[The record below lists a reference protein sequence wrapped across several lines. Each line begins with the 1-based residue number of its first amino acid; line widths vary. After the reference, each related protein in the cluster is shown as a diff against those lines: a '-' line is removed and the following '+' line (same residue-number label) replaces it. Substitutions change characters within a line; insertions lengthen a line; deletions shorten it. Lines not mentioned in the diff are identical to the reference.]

1 MKNAKQF
8 LLLLLMASVTSLS
21 FAQVRQV
28 NGTVSDNQGAPVIGA
43 SVLEKGTNNGV
54 ATDENG
60 RFSISVTGTN
70 SVLVVSSVG
79 FQTVEFPVG
88 SSLNPQ
94 ITLLTGS
101 GDLDEVVV
109 TALGIKRAKK
119 SLGYAVQEVKG
130 GDLSDRKETN
140 VTNAL
145 TGKVAGLQI
154 VKSSNGAGGSAKMI
168 LRGFN
173 SLTNDNQ
180 PLIVVDGVP
189 INNFTGTTENGY
201 WGAGFDMGNGL
212 GDISADDIE
221 SMSVLKGP
229 SAAALYGSR
238 AGNGVIQITTKSG
251 RKNPGLG
258 INVSVSYGVES
269 IFTQPNTQNLFGQGS
284 DGLYVNDGTQSWG
297 PKATGQSV
305 TKWDGTTGPLSIYDN
320 VDNYVRNGTHQN
332 YNVSFQQ
339 QVGRTNIYT
348 SFNRLE
354 DRSILP
360 GNKLERT
367 NLTTRV
373 TNNFGPNEKWTTDV
387 KVQYNNTQ
395 GFNRPIN
402 GRDWSSTYVL
412 NLFPRSMD
420 IRDFKA
426 ATNEFG
432 GMLWFGGSSS
442 INPYWRAQYD
452 KFHDYRDRFIMT
464 GSVKY
469 AIADWLDAEVKGGAD
484 LYSEGNDNKV
494 WAGSPLA
501 STGRFSLSKGN
512 FLETNYSAMLTARKD
527 NFFENINA
535 NLTLGGNL
543 MSQRSSS
550 LGSSVGLLE
559 VPNLFSLNNGVSN
572 PSVSQGMGE
581 KKINSVFGSLG
592 VDYKEIVYLDLTFR
606 NDWSSTLHKDNRSYF
621 YPSANLAVILSEMLY
636 ETPSWLSYAKL
647 RASYAQVGSDM
658 GPYQLY
664 NVYSIGKDPLGNT
677 TANTQSVY
685 YDPFVVNELISNLE
699 FGAELRF
706 FNNRLGLDLSWYKTN
721 STNQLINLP
730 MDPTS
735 GYDNRKI
742 NAGNIQNSG
751 FEIVADVNIMDRVNS
766 GFSWNMNANFSNNKN
781 EVIDILTDENV
792 NQYTILNFD
801 DMAVKAV
808 AGGNYGEIWGHLFQ
822 RVDDK
827 GSPHF
832 GKLILDPAGLP
843 QRDGTQRKIGDQQA
857 NFLLGITNSFTYKN
871 FGFSFMID
879 GRFGGEMF
887 SATQVAMYANGTA
900 AGTVVNGERAPFVVE
915 GVISDGTGGYVQN
928 TQEVDPQV
936 YWNRVGRANNLG
948 IHEAFLYDASNIRL
962 RNVQLSYMLPKG
974 SLGSAFQRVRLTASC
989 NNVWMI
995 SSNMLGIDPESSFAT
1010 GSNAVGFE
1018 NGAPPTMRTF
1028 LFGISASF

>member
-1 MKNAKQF
+1 MKKVKQF
-8 LLLLLMASVTSLS
+8 LLLLLMISVSSWAL
-21 FAQVRQV
+21 AQQRQV
-28 NGTVSDNQGAPVIGA
+28 NGTVKDNDGAPVVGA
-43 SVLEKGTNNGV
+43 TVLEKGTDNGV

-60 RFSISVTGTN
+60 NFSISVNGAN
-70 SVLVVSSVG
+70 PVLVISSVG
-79 FQTVEFPVG
+79 YQTYEYPVG
-88 SSLNPQ
+88 TTLNPT
-94 ITLLTGS
+94 ITLSPGS

-130 GDLSDRKETN
+130 TDLSDRKETN
-140 VTNAL
+140 MTNAL

-154 VKSSNGAGGSAKMI
+154 VKSSNGAGGSAKII

-201 WGAGFDMGNGL
+201 FGAGFDMGNGL

-251 RKNPGLG
+251 RRNPGLG
-258 INVSVSYGVES
+258 INVSASYGVES
-269 IFTQPNTQNLFGQGS
+269 IFTQPETQNIFGQGS
-284 DGLYVNDGTQSWG
+284 NGIFVNNEPQSWG
-297 PKATGQSV
+297 PKAEGQTV
-305 TKWDGTTGPLSIYDN
+305 THWDGTSGPLNIYDN
-320 VDNYVRNGTHQN
+320 VENFVRNGSQQN
-332 YNVSFQQ
+332 YNISFQQ
-339 QVGRTNIYT
+339 QLGNT
-348 SFNRLE
+348 SVYSSVNRLE

-360 GNKLERT
+360 GNKLVRT
-367 NLTTRV
+367 NLSTRATTK
-373 TNNFGPNEKWTTDV
+373 FGPSQKWTTDF

-395 GFNRPIN
+395 GYNRPVN

-412 NLFPRSMD
+412 NLLPRSMD
-420 IRDFKA
+420 IRDFSA
-426 ATNEFG
+426 ATDQFG
-432 GMLWFGGSSS
+432 NMIWFGGSSS
-442 INPYWRAQYD
+442 VNPYWRAKYD
-452 KFHDYRDRFIMT
+452 QFHDYRDRFIMT

-469 AIADWLDAEVKGGAD
+469 AFNDWLDAEIKAGSD

-494 WAGSPLA
+494 YAGSPLA
-501 STGRFSLSKGN
+501 ATGRYSLSKGN
-512 FLETNYSAMLTARKD
+512 FLETNYSAFLNARK
-527 NFFENINA
+527 ENIIGNISA
-535 NLTLGGNL
+535 NLMVGGNL
-543 MSQRSSS
+543 MAQRSSS
-550 LGSSVGLLE
+550 LGANAGLLE
-559 VPNLFSLNNGVSN
+559 VPNLFSINNGVSN
-572 PSVSQGMGE
+572 PSVSEGMGE
-581 KKINSVFGSLG
+581 KKINSVFGALG
-592 VDYKEIVYLDLTFR
+592 LNYNEYVYLDLTFR

-621 YPSANLAVILSEMLY
+621 YPSANLAVILSDMIAI
-636 ETPSWLSYAKL
+636 TPEWLSYAKL
-647 RASYAQVGSDM
+647 RASVAEVGSDM

-677 TANTQSVY
+677 TANTQSIF
-685 YDPFVVNELISNLE
+685 YDPFVVNELIRNIE

-706 FNNRLGLDLSWYKTN
+706 FNNRFGLDVSWYKTN
-721 STNQLINLP
+721 ALNQLINLP

-735 GYDNRKI
+735 GYDRRKI

-751 FEIVADVNIMDRVNS
+751 FEVVADVNIIDRES
-766 GFSWNMNANFSNNKN
+766 RDFSWNMNANFSNNKN
-781 EVIDILTDENV
+781 QVIDILKAENV
-792 NQYTILNFD
+792 TRYALTAFD
-801 DMAVKAV
+801 DLSVNAV
-808 AGGNYGEIWGHLFQ
+808 AGGNYGEIWGHGFL
-822 RVDDK
+822 RVSDK

-832 GKLILDPAGLP
+832 GKLLLDANGLP
-843 QRDGTQRKIGDQQA
+843 QRDGTQKKLGDQQA

-871 FGFSFMID
+871 FGLSFMVD
-879 GRFGGEMF
+879 GRFGGHMF

-900 AGTVVNGERAPFVVE
+900 AGTVVNGEREDIVVD
-915 GVISDGTGGYVQN
+915 GVIADGSGYSQN
-928 TQEVDPQV
+928 SIAVDPQV
-936 YWNRVGRANNLG
+936 YWQRVGRANNLG

-962 RNVQLSYMLPKG
+962 RNIQLSYAFPK
-974 SLGSAFQRVRLTASC
+974 SILGNTFQRVRVTASC

-995 SSNMLGIDPESSFAT
+995 NSHMLGIDPESSFAT